1 MEDLKAIKAIDI
13 QNRIFSVDIEKHKKF
28 WFGYE
33 MQQVGYKGV
42 WRGVIQKSGLSH
54 ADSWK
59 AMASLWPGS
68 VPGLVKEMDEVG
80 VELVFI
86 DQFMT
91 YSWHDKK
98 RDVIVTLDEM
108 DKIVKE
114 SNGRIIPGGGYD
126 PTNIG
131 PSLAELE
138 EGVKHY
144 GFKYM
149 WYHPATYG
157 IALDDKKSYPLYAK
171 CQELGIPVTVQVG
184 HAGEP
189 VPCEGARPYYMDIVA
204 LDFPDLTLV
213 LTHTGYPWIDEWMSL
228 CWKHPNVYGC
238 INAYYPKDLDP
249 SIVKFMNGRG
259 RDKIMWGT
267 NSWGL
272 TRFKKEFMELPMKD
286 ECRKMVLRDNALKVF
301 KLDIKP

>member
-1 MEDLKAIKAIDI
+1 MEDIKAIDI
-13 QNRIFSVDIEKHKKF
+13 QNRIFSVDIDKHIKF
-28 WFGYE
+28 WYGPE
-33 MQQVGYKGV
+33 MQKVADAVWKGA
-42 WRGVIQKSGLSH
+42 ILKKGLSH
-54 ADSWK
+54 EDSWK
-59 AMASLWPGS
+59 VMADLWPGS
-68 VPGLVKEMDEVG
+68 VPALVEEMDELG
-80 VELVFI
+80 IELVFI

-98 RDVIVTLDEM
+98 RDVIVTIDEL
-108 DKIVKE
+108 DKIVAE
-114 SNGRIIPGGGYD
+114 SGGRIVPGGGYN
-126 PTNIG
+126 PLNIG
-131 PSLAELE
+131 ESLAELE
-138 EGVKHY
+138 EGVRNH

-157 IALDDKKSYPLYAK
+157 VGVDDRRSYPLYAK

-204 LDFPDLTLV
+204 LDFPELTLV
-213 LTHTGYPWIDEWMSL
+213 LTHTGYPWIHEWISM

-249 SIVKFMNGRG
+249 SIVQFMDKAGRE
-259 RDKIMWGT
+259 KVMWGT

-272 TRFKKEFMELPMKD
+272 RRFKEEFLELPIRD
-286 ECRKMVLRDNALKVF
+286 ECKGKILRDNAIKVF
-301 KLDIKP
+301 KLDIEP